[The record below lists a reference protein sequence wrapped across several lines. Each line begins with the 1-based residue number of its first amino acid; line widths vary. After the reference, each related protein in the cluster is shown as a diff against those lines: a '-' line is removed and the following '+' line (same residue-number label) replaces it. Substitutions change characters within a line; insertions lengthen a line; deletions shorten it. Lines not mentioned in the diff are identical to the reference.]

1 MLLGSGPVA
10 GGRQDLEKFYT
21 GFKQSCLG
29 HVAAGR
35 HEEEAFRE
43 ADGTRWDDWQWSPC
57 HCSPRVGRDG
67 SVMDRFQLC
76 LEDEAVPQ
84 RQGWE

>member
-10 GGRQDLEKFYT
+10 GRRQDLEKSHM
-21 GFKQSCLG
+21 GFKLSCLG

-35 HEEEAFRE
+35 HEEEAFWE
-43 ADGTRWDDWQWSPC
+43 AEGTRWDEWQWFPC
-57 HCSPRVGRDG
+57 HGLPRVGRSG

-76 LEDEAVPQ
+76 LGDEAAP
-84 RQGWE
+84 